1 MQLTINLQDLT
12 AKTRMELFALLSLT
26 TDIKVANEPTQL
38 TLPFDGEIDTSLQ
51 PKVSLEKKPRT
62 KRTETASE
70 ATETPKEVSE
80 PTPKVKTSTIAL
92 SDLKTLAQG
101 LVAKHDRESV
111 KAIINMFGDKLT
123 EVKEEDY
130 QKLFDALN
138 ALGE

>member
-1 MQLTINLQDLT
+1 MQLTINLNDLT
-12 AKTRMELFALLSLT
+12 TQKRLELFALLNLV
-26 TDIKVANEPTQL
+26 DDNHPNQA
-38 TLPFDGEIDTSLQ
+38 TLPLNDEPAKDE
-51 PKVSLEKKPRT
+51 PVKKRT